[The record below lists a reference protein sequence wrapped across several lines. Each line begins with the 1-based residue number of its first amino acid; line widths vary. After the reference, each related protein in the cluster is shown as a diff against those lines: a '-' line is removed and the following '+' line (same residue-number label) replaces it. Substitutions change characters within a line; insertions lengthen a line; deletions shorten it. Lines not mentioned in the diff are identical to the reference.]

1 MCVSWVEW
9 LKKESGE
16 GKGKGAIEW
25 HTEPNREII
34 NALEGVY
41 IHLGDILQR

>member
-16 GKGKGAIEW
+16 ARGKGVIEW
-25 HTEPNREII
+25 PTEPNREMI

-41 IHLGDILQR
+41 MHPGDIL